1 MANQLFLAYFPYFWI
16 NYLVGVKLMTILYFV
31 LSFYIGVQGTIVVV
45 ITPLISLMIDQ
56 KDKFSRKGISSEFV
70 GEAQED
76 EAAIAAV
83 VKGDIQ
89 LVYISPESLLCNPRF
104 RNMLLSESYKRKLKA
119 LVVDEAHCV
128 KLW

>member
-1 MANQLFLAYFPYFWI
+1 M
-16 NYLVGVKLMTILYFV
+16 
-31 LSFYIGVQGTIVVV
+31 VV

-56 KDKFSRKGISSEFV
+56 KDKFSRKGISTDFV

-76 EAAIAAV
+76 ETTVAAV
-83 VKGDIQ
+83 IKGDIQ
-89 LVYISPESLLCNPRF
+89 LVYISPESLLLNSHF
-104 RNMLLSESYKRKLKA
+104 RNMLLSESYKTKLRA

>member
-1 MANQLFLAYFPYFWI
+1 
-16 NYLVGVKLMTILYFV
+16 
-31 LSFYIGVQGTIVVV
+31 VQGTIVVV

-56 KDKFSRKGISSEFV
+56 REKFTRKGVSTEFV

-76 EAAIAAV
+76 EVAV
-83 VKGDIQ
+83 EAVIKGNIQ
-89 LVYISPESLLCNPRF
+89 LVCISPESLLCNPRF
-104 RNMLLSESYKRKLKA
+104 RNMLLSDKYKRNLRA